1 MIRELKFH
9 HRREMLP
16 FLTREYPKG
25 ISRVILL
32 RLTKYKCVTYSCV
45 GEIRLATNSPDIKTM
60 YCTVDCQS
68 RNGVTVF
75 EFIHP

>member
-25 ISRVILL
+25 ISRVIIVANEIQMCHLL
-32 RLTKYKCVTYSCV
+32 MGR
-45 GEIRLATNSPDIKTM
+45 
-60 YCTVDCQS
+60 
-68 RNGVTVF
+68 
-75 EFIHP
+75 